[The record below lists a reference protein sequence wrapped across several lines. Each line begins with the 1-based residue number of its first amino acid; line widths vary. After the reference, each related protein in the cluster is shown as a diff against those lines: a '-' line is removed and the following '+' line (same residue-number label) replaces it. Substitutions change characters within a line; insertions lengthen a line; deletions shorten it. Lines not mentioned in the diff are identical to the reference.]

1 MGRSCVPSPPAQG
14 LGAHRGALPEMLH
27 YFKVTREMR
36 RRRGEWQRRPP
47 CANNFLDFEV
57 DVSRFFRRAPRYRS
71 RRARRE
77 VAPPGSVSLRSHP
90 GPSSTRRQQSV
101 RRSRMR
107 TRGPVVAEPAPC
119 HPAPPPPFA
128 TVAGDNGLGRAAG
141 DAPCPPAVGKCEAQS
156 RPVPLLLR
164 EITARDS
171 NGSDYVAAPHLPTV
185 IRRVAK
191 AAAPVHPQARR
202 RELNRLRHRE
212 K

>member
-1 MGRSCVPSPPAQG
+1 
-14 LGAHRGALPEMLH
+14 MLH

-36 RRRGEWQRRPP
+36 KRRGEWQRRPP
-47 CANNFLDFEV
+47 CADNFLNSKV
-57 DVSRFFRRAPRYRS
+57 DVSSFFVRHHATEAAGRGGRRL
-71 RRARRE
+71 
-77 VAPPGSVSLRSHP
+77 PPGNLSPLPPWPEQHP
-90 GPSSTRRQQSV
+90 TPAIRQEKPDANPRPCRRGASALPPS
-101 RRSRMR
+101 
-107 TRGPVVAEPAPC
+107 A
-119 HPAPPPPFA
+119 PAPPFT